1 MAEWIADREQF
12 TQLCERIR
20 RAGIAAF
27 DTEFVSESY
36 YRPKLCLL
44 QFAVEGEAFL
54 VDPFAVTDLSEWW
67 ALMANP
73 DVTVVVHGG
82 REELRFAQRE
92 GKVRPCNIID
102 VQIVEGLLSRGYPLG
117 YGTLV
122 QRVLGIQPEG
132 KETRTDWRTR
142 PLSKDQLSYAAEDVE
157 HLLAVWQKQSQRL
170 EKLKR
175 RHWVDQELERRIQ
188 IVLSEDEGEPWRRL
202 NGISRMSRR
211 ELGLLRDLYVWREEE
226 ADRQDRPVRW
236 VIRDDLLAEIA
247 RRQPTTTARL
257 EAVRGMDRPGYR
269 KLFGAIA
276 KVVKQA
282 QKNPEES
289 LPHKI
294 RSPQHPPQDDPLSR
308 ILLIALANQCAELN
322 VSLGLVGT
330 NSDLLDLV
338 RWELEGRKGPLPL
351 LMDGWRKEVCG
362 TLLTDILEGRVALRV
377 INPKAE
383 APLAF
388 VKCDED
394 AGK

>member
-1 MAEWIADREQF
+1 MAEWIADRERF
-12 TQLCERIR
+12 TALCERIR

-44 QFAVEGEAFL
+44 QYAVDGEAFL
-54 VDPFAVTDLSEWW
+54 VDPFEVKDLSEWW
-67 ALMANP
+67 AIMADP
-73 DVTVVVHGG
+73 DITVVVHGG
-82 REELRFAQRE
+82 REELKFAQRE
-92 GKVRPCNIID
+92 GNVKPCNIID

-117 YGTLV
+117 HGTLV

-132 KETRTDWRTR
+132 KETRTDWRAR
-142 PLSKDQLSYAAEDVE
+142 PLSKDQLIYAAEDVE
-157 HLLAVWQKQSQRL
+157 HLLAVWAKQCQRL
-170 EKLKR
+170 DKLKR
-175 RHWVDQELERRIQ
+175 RHWVEQELERRTH
-188 IVLSEDEGEPWRRL
+188 IVLSEEEGEPWRRL
-202 NGISRMSRR
+202 NGISRMTRR
-211 ELGLLRDLYVWREEE
+211 ELGLLRDLYKWREEE
-226 ADRQDRPVRW
+226 ADRQDRPIRW
-236 VIRDDLLAEIA
+236 VIRDDLLVEIA
-247 RRQPTTTARL
+247 RRQPTTAARL

-269 KLFGAIA
+269 KLFPAIA
-276 KVVKQA
+276 KVVKQS
-282 QKNPEES
+282 QKAEEDS
-289 LPHKI
+289 LPNKV

-338 RWELEGRKGPLPL
+338 RWELDGRDGPLPL

-388 VKCDED
+388 MKVDEN
-394 AGK
+394 AKG